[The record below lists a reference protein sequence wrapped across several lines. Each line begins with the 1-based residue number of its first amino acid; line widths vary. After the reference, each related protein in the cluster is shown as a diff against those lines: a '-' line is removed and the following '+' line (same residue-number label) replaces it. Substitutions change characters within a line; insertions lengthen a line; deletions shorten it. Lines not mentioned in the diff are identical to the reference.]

1 MIDQFFAADK
11 LKVKLFSCTL
21 LLASRKMCSLTNDGE
36 RHNKEAPASVLIY
49 CFFLVRQNT
58 IKSAREMRGA
68 SKTINIF
75 TSMKSKA
82 TKAHQSN
89 AL

>member
-1 MIDQFFAADK
+1 
-11 LKVKLFSCTL
+11 
-21 LLASRKMCSLTNDGE
+21 MCSLTNDGE
-36 RHNKEAPASVLIY
+36 RHNKEAPASALIY
-49 CFFLVRQNT
+49 WFFLVRQNT
-58 IKSAREMRGA
+58 IKSAREMRACKQNNA

-82 TKAHQSN
+82 TKAQQSN